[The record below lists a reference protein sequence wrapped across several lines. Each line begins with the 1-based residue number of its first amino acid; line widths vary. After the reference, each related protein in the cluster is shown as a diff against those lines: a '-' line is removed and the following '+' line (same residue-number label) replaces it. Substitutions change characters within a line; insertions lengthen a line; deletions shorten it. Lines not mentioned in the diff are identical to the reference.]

1 VRSRVVIWSLE
12 QPNREPD
19 VERAAKAEERLMEI
33 PCEYLGP
40 DGRTLVDTPRDQRRD
55 GIGI

>member
-1 VRSRVVIWSLE
+1 MVIWSLE